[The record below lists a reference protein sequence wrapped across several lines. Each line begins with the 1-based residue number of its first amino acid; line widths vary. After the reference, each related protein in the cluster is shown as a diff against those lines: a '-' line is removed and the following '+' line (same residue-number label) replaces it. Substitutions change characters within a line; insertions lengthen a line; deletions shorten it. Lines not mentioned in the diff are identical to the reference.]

1 MLHEIDDMQV
11 ISECRDDIACG
22 ENEEEDKFKEECGV
36 FGIFMNNPDEEYD
49 AANTAFYGLYALQ
62 HRGQESAGIAV
73 SDGHKIQL
81 HKGMG
86 LVTQVI
92 KTPQLKELK
101 GNIAI
106 GHVRYSTTG
115 GSSLVNTQPLVF
127 HYLNGMVGL
136 AHNGNLVNTVE
147 LRKRLATYGSVFQ
160 TTTDTEVVA
169 NLLARYS
176 QDVMED
182 ALAKCMIDMKG
193 AFALVIMTEDRLVG
207 VRDQMGIRPLCLGS
221 LNGSYVL
228 ASESSALDTV
238 GARFVRDVNPGE
250 IVVIDKDGVRS
261 QQVIN
266 SPRKAH
272 CIFEYIYFARPDST
286 LDGINVYQARREMGR
301 QLARECDIEADMVIS
316 VPDSGTAAAL
326 GYAEEAGL
334 PFEEGLMKNRYV
346 GRTFI
351 QPTQKI
357 RELGVRLKLNA
368 VEEVV
373 GGKRVIMVDDSIVR
387 GTTSKKIVQ
396 MLREA
401 GATEVH
407 MAVASP
413 PTKYP
418 CYYGID
424 TSRREEL
431 IASTMAQGEIE
442 KFIEADSLHY
452 ISMEGMFNALK
463 TGEQNF
469 CAACFSG
476 SYPIKI
482 DV

>member
-1 MLHEIDDMQV
+1 MPYEV
-11 ISECRDDIACG
+11 
-22 ENEEEDKFKEECGV
+22 EDKFKDECGV
-36 FGIFMNNPDEEYD
+36 FGIYIKNPENSTD
-49 AANTAFYGLYALQ
+49 AARLTFYGLYALQ

-73 SDGHKIQL
+73 SNGHNIQL

-86 LVTQVI
+86 LVSEVI
-92 KTPQLKELK
+92 ALNNIKKME

-115 GSSLVNTQPLVF
+115 ESGVVNSQPMVF
-127 HYLNGMVGL
+127 HYLNGMVAL

-147 LRKRLATYGSVFQ
+147 LKKRLATYGSVFQ
-160 TTTDTEVVA
+160 TTTDTELVA
-169 NLLARYS
+169 NLMARYS
-176 QDVMED
+176 QDKMQD

-193 AFALVIMTEDRLVG
+193 AYALVIMTEDCLIG
-207 VRDQMGIRPLCLGS
+207 VRDRMGIRPLCIGNMS
-221 LNGSYVL
+221 GNYVL
-228 ASESSALDTV
+228 ASESAALDTI
-238 GARFVRDVNPGE
+238 GAEFVRDVNPGE
-250 IVVIDKDGVRS
+250 IVVINDDGLKS
-261 QQVIN
+261 IQGTA
-266 SPRKAH
+266 SPRSAH
-272 CIFEYIYFARPDST
+272 CIFEYVYFARPDST
-286 LDGINVYQARREMGR
+286 IDAINVYRARREMGK
-301 QLARECDIEADMVIS
+301 QLARECNIEADLVIS

-351 QPTQKI
+351 QPTQKM

-368 VEEVV
+368 VSEVV
-373 GGKRVIMVDDSIVR
+373 GGKRIIMVDDSIVR
-387 GTTSKKIVQ
+387 GTTSKNLVQ
-396 MLREA
+396 MLRQA

-407 MAVASP
+407 MVIASP

-431 IASTMAQGEIE
+431 IANTMTPEQIGE
-442 KFIEADSLHY
+442 FIGADSLNY
-452 ISMEGMFNALK
+452 ISMEGMFAALK
-463 TGEQNF
+463 QDEDFF

-476 SYPIKI
+476 KYAIPIESIEK
-482 DV
+482 